1 MDQYLIYATSRMQ
14 KVPSTRSS
22 SDTIMRS
29 LEEKKRR
36 IKVVNITEEGRY
48 GGPQS
53 RIAKVAA
60 LLKDIGGC
68 HDSNL
73 PYF

>member
-1 MDQYLIYATSRMQ
+1 
-14 KVPSTRSS
+14 
-22 SDTIMRS
+22 MRS